1 MSLLLHRQT
10 PQLTAIDSR
19 HLPIRQVAYLRQ
31 TASDAPLARITRQ
44 QFDAAGRGVCQR
56 DPRFVADTAQPNVR
70 TVYSLSEA
78 VLGKDSVDA
87 GWRRMLP
94 GEAGAVL
101 ESWDGRASHWQ
112 HVYDK
117 QLRPTAIHEQTPG
130 TNERVIERLSY
141 ADNANVFAA
150 RNQCG
155 QLIRHDDPAGTLL
168 LNQQALTGEVI
179 SQTRRLLPEQ
189 QSADW
194 PIAEPA
200 RDALLEPG
208 DGHTSLGRYNPVGN
222 AIELTDAAGH
232 RQHFAFDRA
241 GQLLRID
248 LTLKDQPLALLKSA
262 SYNAQGQLQAQ
273 TAGNGVVTTATFEAS
288 SGLMVDLKAVSGAN
302 VVQNLSYQYSPK
314 GQITQIEDHTQTVRY
329 FANQRVEPLQTYGY
343 DTFDQLIL
351 ATGSEVVG
359 ASLRPGLP
367 TLVSPIDP
375 SRLLNYTEHFQYDES
390 GSLDQIRHEREGNR
404 YTRQLRVAA
413 TSNRALPWETGEPE
427 PDFDKLFDANG
438 NLQKLLPGAQPM
450 LWDRRNQLHALTTV
464 SRDGAANDGEYY
476 DYDSAGSRVRKVHI
490 AQTRAVTHW
499 REVRYLPNLEIRRRD
514 NNEELHVI
522 SVQLGLGSVR
532 CLHWVKGKPAGI
544 EADQLRYS
552 IDDHLH
558 SCTLELDRDGALIS
572 YERYYPY
579 GGTACWAARSEV
591 EAHYKTIR
599 YSGKEMDASG
609 LVYYG
614 LRYLA
619 PWMGRWINP
628 DPLGEVD
635 GLNVYRMV
643 GGDPVNYFDDS
654 GGMQSPAHS
663 RQNST
668 ASNTGGIPMQALES
682 AGSTYGT
689 PTGSIRRTTSITVQN
704 TGAAAPATQPTS
716 SVFASGERV
725 RYTDRLGSWLYTSLT
740 QGASSAAA
748 GIANWSP
755 VTRSQLGTA
764 GTVIYNL
771 ADEVRIPA
779 AIREA
784 RSFMTFALSPA
795 GMSAMKEGV
804 QLGGPIGWGIS
815 MFTHSSP
822 LEMIDV
828 DLEKV
833 KDNSSM
839 YYPMI
844 QRAQEDLDYR
854 EQTLASHDFQ
864 TVYDALIGM
873 IVGGSSNLVLAYI
886 HHHLANPLFETGMR
900 DLSKLELLV
909 TASRATGNEATG
921 AEKSAWLEQLDAI
934 GLKTGPHRSV
944 DSLRTRI
951 NSPLATGS
959 RRGSTAP

>member
-1 MSLLLHRQT
+1 MAMTHHRHT
-10 PQLTAIDSR
+10 PTLTAIDSR

-31 TASDAPLARITRQ
+31 TASDTLVARITRQ

-101 ESWDGRASHWQ
+101 ESWDSRATHWQ

-179 SQTRRLLPEQ
+179 SHTRLLLPEQ

-288 SGLMVDLKAVSGAN
+288 SGLMLDLKAVSGAN

-314 GQITQIEDHTQTVRY
+314 GQITQIEDHTQTVRH

-367 TLVSPIDP
+367 ALVSPIDP

-413 TSNRALPWETGEPE
+413 ASNRALPWETGEPE

-450 LWDRRNQLHALTTV
+450 QWDRRNQLHALTTV

-490 AQTRAVTHW
+490 TQTRAVTHW

-552 IDDHLH
+552 VDDHLH
-558 SCTLELDRDGALIS
+558 SSTLELDRDGALIS

-591 EAHYKTIR
+591 ESHYKTIR
-599 YSGKEMDASG
+599 YSGKEMDVSG

-643 GGDPVNYFDDS
+643 GGDPVNFVDDM
-654 GGMQSPAHS
+654 GGMMRGSQASP
-663 RQNST
+663 R
-668 ASNTGGIPMQALES
+668 
-682 AGSTYGT
+682 
-689 PTGSIRRTTSITVQN
+689 GSIASSTTWDPANIPTQVTTETTSQQPSTSIV
-704 TGAAAPATQPTS
+704 PSPTS
-716 SVFASGERV
+716 SLFASGERV
-725 RYTDRLGSWLYTSLT
+725 RYTDRFASWLRSSVISM
-740 QGASSAAA
+740 ASSASTTASS
-748 GIANWSP
+748 WSP
-755 VTRSQLGTA
+755 VTRDQVRTTGNL
-764 GTVIYNL
+764 IYNV
-771 ADEVRIPA
+771 ADEFRIPA
-779 AIREA
+779 AVRHAGGLLNFA
-784 RSFMTFALSPA
+784 RTQR
-795 GMSAMKEGV
+795 GIAMATVGGS
-804 QLGGPIGWGIS
+804 LGWVATRLLAFGHTDPRDYKD
-815 MFTHSSP
+815 
-822 LEMIDV
+822 L
-828 DLEKV
+828 DLEKYNRT
-833 KDNSSM
+833 DNPDL
-839 YYPMI
+839 YDNITEI
-844 QRAQEDLDYR
+844 QTNLTSYKQALSNHIRREFVEDIEGVAMGATAGL
-854 EQTLASHDFQ
+854 LAGYVLYSFIEWDPTF
-864 TVYDALIGM
+864 DAGM
-873 IVGGSSNLVLAYI
+873 KELG
-886 HHHLANPLFETGMR
+886 
-900 DLSKLELLV
+900 KLENTV
-909 TASRATGNEATG
+909 TASRGTGFEATD

-934 GLKTGPHRSV
+934 GLKTGSHRSV

-951 NSPLATGS
+951 NSPLAIGP
-959 RRGSTAP
+959 RNP